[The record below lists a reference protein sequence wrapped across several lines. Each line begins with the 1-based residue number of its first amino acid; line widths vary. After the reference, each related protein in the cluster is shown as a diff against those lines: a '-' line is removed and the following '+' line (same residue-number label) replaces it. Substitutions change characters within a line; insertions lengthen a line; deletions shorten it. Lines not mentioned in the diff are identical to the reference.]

1 MSTVFAA
8 LDIVRVA
15 FEDKTD
21 RAGKPYIGHLR
32 RVASKMHTV
41 GAECVAWLH
50 DLLEDTDWTIED
62 LRNHL
67 YGGQPAF
74 SNEILEAIEAITHKE
89 GQSYEDYIEQVAQ
102 NPLATMVK
110 LEDLRDN
117 MDITRLPRLTDRDI
131 ERLKKYHKA
140 YLRLT
145 NE

>member
-1 MSTVFAA
+1 MATKIASE
-8 LDIVRVA
+8 A
-15 FEDKTD
+15 FGGKTD
-21 RAGKPYIGHLR
+21 RAGKPYIDHLE
-32 RVASKMHTV
+32 RVASKVPTW
-41 GAECVAWLH
+41 GAKCVAWLH